1 MLLYPTYQ
9 SRLFLNVGPTRKH
22 FFSSSKRRFPPL
34 LLTRA
39 RASSMFCSL
48 RSMLPKPCRSHNL
61 FFDFYG
67 KGKHAPCKP
76 LLPQV
81 SSALLVWLFLQ
92 QTFSLFSSCPNLQL
106 FPKGAQAKT
115 QGLIQHFFIANN
127 GCFTRQ
133 SLAELRIWLR

>member
-48 RSMLPKPCRSHNL
+48 RSMLPKPYRSHNL

-67 KGKHAPCKP
+67 KGKNAPCKP

-81 SSALLVWLFLQ
+81 FICTTCLAVSPAD
-92 QTFSLFSSCPNLQL
+92 
-106 FPKGAQAKT
+106 
-115 QGLIQHFFIANN
+115 IFFIFILPKSSTLPE
-127 GCFTRQ
+127 GCSSQNSRLNPAL
-133 SLAELRIWLR
+133 SLLLTTVASHVRALPN